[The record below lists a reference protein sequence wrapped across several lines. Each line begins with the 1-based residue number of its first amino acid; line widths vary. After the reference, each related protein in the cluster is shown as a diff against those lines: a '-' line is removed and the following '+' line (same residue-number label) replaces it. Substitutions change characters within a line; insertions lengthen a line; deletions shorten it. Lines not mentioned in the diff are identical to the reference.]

1 MLDSSPWY
9 VRTRLKTRQLL
20 LVVALA
26 EEGNIHRAAASLN
39 LTQPAASK
47 LLRELEEMLGAV
59 LFERLPRGMRPT
71 LYGDALIRHARAV
84 LGSLDQAQEELA
96 ALKAGRLG
104 HVAVG
109 AITSPGVRVLPA
121 AVAAVKRTHA
131 NMRIS
136 VEIDASNV
144 LLEHLAQEK
153 LDVVL
158 GRLSAEHD
166 NLQLRYAPLTG
177 EPVCAVVRPGHPL
190 LEAARESMD
199 DSADKGARE
208 GAHKR
213 TPDAAHARAHAPLTL
228 ADVARATWVVPPVGS
243 VLRHRFELMFQRAS
257 LAPPSNV
264 VETPALLFITRVL
277 EQSDMIAVLTEDV
290 AHYYA
295 AHGMVAVL
303 PLPMD
308 CQMDDFGIITR
319 ADRLLSPAASVMI
332 DALRAVSA
340 EIYGVGPGIDQDR
353 GTG

>member
-1 MLDSSPWY
+1 MLDTSPWY

-26 EEGNIHRAAASLN
+26 EEGNIHRAAAALN
-39 LTQPAASK
+39 MTQPAASK
-47 LLRELEEMLGAV
+47 LLRELEDMLGAV
-59 LFERLPRGMRPT
+59 LFERMPRGMRPT

-84 LGSLDQAQEELA
+84 LGSLDQAQEELN

-131 NMRIS
+131 NLRVS

-144 LLEHLAQEK
+144 LLEHLAQDK

-166 NLQLRYAPLTG
+166 KLQLRYEPLAG
-177 EPVCAVVRPGHPL
+177 EPVCAVVRPGHPML
-190 LEAARESMD
+190 GALQ
-199 DSADKGARE
+199 DKAQ
-208 GAHKR
+208 AI
-213 TPDAAHARAHAPLTL
+213 AL
-228 ADVARATWVVPPVGS
+228 ADIARATWVVPPVGS

-290 AHYYA
+290 ARYYA
-295 AHGMVAVL
+295 AHGMVAIL
-303 PLPMD
+303 PVPMD

-319 ADRLLSPAASVMI
+319 ADGLLTPAASVMI
-332 DALRAVSA
+332 EALRQVSA
-340 EIYGVGPGIDQDR
+340 DIYGTHSGEHGAR
-353 GTG
+353 

>member
-1 MLDSSPWY
+1 MLDTSPWY

-26 EEGNIHRAAASLN
+26 EEGNIHRAAAALN
-39 LTQPAASK
+39 MTQPAASK
-47 LLRELEEMLGAV
+47 LLRELEDMLGAV
-59 LFERLPRGMRPT
+59 LFERMPRGMRPT

-84 LGSLDQAQEELA
+84 LGSLDQAQEELS

-131 NMRIS
+131 NLRVS

-144 LLEHLAQEK
+144 LLEHLAQDK

-166 NLQLRYAPLTG
+166 KLQLRYEPLAG
-177 EPVCAVVRPGHPL
+177 EPVCAVVRPGHPML
-190 LEAARESMD
+190 VAAQDEARPIA
-199 DSADKGARE
+199 
-208 GAHKR
+208 
-213 TPDAAHARAHAPLTL
+213 L
-228 ADVARATWVVPPVGS
+228 ADIARATWVVPPVGS

-290 AHYYA
+290 ARYYA
-295 AHGMVAVL
+295 AHGMVAIL
-303 PLPMD
+303 PVPMD

-319 ADRLLSPAASVMI
+319 ADGLLTPAASVMI
-332 DALRAVSA
+332 EALRQVSA
-340 EIYGVGPGIDQDR
+340 DIYGTHGREPGAR
-353 GTG
+353 

>member
-1 MLDSSPWY
+1 MLDASPWY

-26 EEGNIHRAAASLN
+26 EEGNIHRAAAALN
-39 LTQPAASK
+39 MTQPAASK
-47 LLRELEEMLGAV
+47 LLRELEDTLDAV
-59 LFERLPRGMRPT
+59 LFDRMPRGMRPT

-84 LGSLDQAQEELA
+84 LGSLDQAQEELS

-104 HVAVG
+104 HVGVG

-131 NMRIS
+131 NLRVT

-144 LLEHLAQEK
+144 LLEHLAQDK

-166 NLQLRYAPLTG
+166 KLQLRYEPLAG
-177 EPVCAVVRPGHPL
+177 EPVCAVVRPGHPML
-190 LEAARESMD
+190 N
-199 DSADKGARE
+199 GAGSSS
-208 GAHKR
+208 GA
-213 TPDAAHARAHAPLTL
+213 TPGAPITL
-228 ADVARATWVVPPVGS
+228 ADIARATWVVPPVGS

-295 AHGMVAVL
+295 AHGMVAIL
-303 PLPMD
+303 PVPMD

-319 ADRLLSPAASVMI
+319 ADKLLTPAASVMI
-332 DALRAVSA
+332 DALRSVSA
-340 EIYGVGPGIDQDR
+340 ETYGNHSAQQGAR
-353 GTG
+353 

>member
-1 MLDSSPWY
+1 MLDTSPWY

-26 EEGNIHRAAASLN
+26 EEGNIHRAAAALSM
-39 LTQPAASK
+39 TQPAASK
-47 LLRELEEMLGAV
+47 LLRELEDMLGAV
-59 LFERLPRGMRPT
+59 LFERMPRGMRPT

-84 LGSLDQAQEELA
+84 LGSLDQAQEELS

-131 NMRIS
+131 NLRVS

-144 LLEHLAQEK
+144 LLEHLAQDK

-166 NLQLRYAPLTG
+166 KLQLRYEPLAG
-177 EPVCAVVRPGHPL
+177 EPVCAVVRPGHP
-190 LEAARESMD
+190 M
-199 DSADKGARE
+199 
-208 GAHKR
+208 
-213 TPDAAHARAHAPLTL
+213 L
-228 ADVARATWVVPPVGS
+228 ADAPSQSIVLADIARDTWIVPPVGS

-290 AHYYA
+290 ARYYA
-295 AHGMVAVL
+295 AHGMVAIL
-303 PLPMD
+303 PVPMD

-319 ADRLLSPAASVMI
+319 ADGLLTPAASVMI
-332 DALRAVSA
+332 EALRRVSA
-340 EIYGVGPGIDQDR
+340 DIYGEQSAR
-353 GTG
+353 

>member
-26 EEGNIHRAAASLN
+26 EEGNIHRAAAALN
-39 LTQPAASK
+39 MTQPAASK

-131 NMRIS
+131 NMRVS

-144 LLEHLAQEK
+144 LLEHLAQDK

-166 NLQLRYAPLTG
+166 KLQLRYEPLTG

-190 LEAARESMD
+190 LDAARED
-199 DSADKGARE
+199 ADAGMCERV
-208 GAHKR
+208 
-213 TPDAAHARAHAPLTL
+213 PDEVQAQARAPLAL

-319 ADRLLSPAASVMI
+319 ADRLLSPAAGVMI
-332 DALRAVSA
+332 DVLRAVSA
-340 EIYGVGPGIDQDR
+340 ETYGVRPGIDQDC
-353 GTG
+353 GKLPPE

>member
-1 MLDSSPWY
+1 MLETSPWY

-26 EEGNIHRAAASLN
+26 EEGNIHRAAAALN
-39 LTQPAASK
+39 MTQPAASK
-47 LLRELEEMLGAV
+47 LLRELEDMLGAL
-59 LFERLPRGMRPT
+59 LFERMPRGMKPT

-84 LGSLDQAQEELA
+84 LGSLDQAQEELT

-144 LLEHLAQEK
+144 LLDHLAQDK

-166 NLQLRYAPLTG
+166 KLALRYEPLTG
-177 EPVCAVVRPGHPL
+177 EPVCAVVRPGHAL
-190 LEAARESMD
+190 LAEAAG
-199 DSADKGARE
+199 K
-208 GAHKR
+208 
-213 TPDAAHARAHAPLTL
+213 PLTL
-228 ADVARATWVVPPVGS
+228 ADVARATWVVPPVAS

-277 EQSDMIAVLTEDV
+277 EQSDMIAVLTGDV
-290 AHYYA
+290 ARYYA
-295 AHGMVAVL
+295 AHGMVAIL
-303 PLPMD
+303 PVPMD

-319 ADRLLSPAASVMI
+319 ADRLLSPAAGVMI
-332 DALRAVSA
+332 DALREVSA
-340 EIYGVGPGIDQDR
+340 QVYGATPPDAQTYSSG
-353 GTG
+353 

>member
-1 MLDSSPWY
+1 MLETSPWY

-26 EEGNIHRAAASLN
+26 EEGNIHRAAAALN
-39 LTQPAASK
+39 MTQPAASK
-47 LLRELEEMLGAV
+47 LLRELEEMLGAL
-59 LFERLPRGMRPT
+59 LFERMPRGMKPT

-84 LGSLDQAQEELA
+84 LGSLDQAQEELT

-144 LLEHLAQEK
+144 LLEHLAQDK
-153 LDVVL
+153 LNVVL

-166 NLQLRYAPLTG
+166 KLALRYEPLTG

-190 LEAARESMD
+190 LAEAAG
-199 DSADKGARE
+199 K
-208 GAHKR
+208 
-213 TPDAAHARAHAPLTL
+213 PLTL
-228 ADVARATWVVPPVGS
+228 ADVARATWVVPPVAS

-277 EQSDMIAVLTEDV
+277 EQSDMIAVLTGDV
-290 AHYYA
+290 ARYYA
-295 AHGMVAVL
+295 AHGMVAIL
-303 PLPMD
+303 PVPMD

-319 ADRLLSPAASVMI
+319 ADGLLSPAAGVMI

-340 EIYGVGPGIDQDR
+340 EVYGETPLDVQTYSSG
-353 GTG
+353 

>member
-1 MLDSSPWY
+1 MLDTSPWY

-26 EEGNIHRAAASLN
+26 EEGNIHRAAAALN
-39 LTQPAASK
+39 ITQPAASK
-47 LLRELEEMLGAV
+47 LLRELEDMLGAV
-59 LFERLPRGMRPT
+59 LFERMPRGMRPT
-71 LYGDALIRHARAV
+71 HYGDALIRHARAV
-84 LGSLDQAQEELA
+84 LGSLDQAQEELN

-131 NMRIS
+131 NLRVS

-144 LLEHLAQEK
+144 LLEHLAQDK

-166 NLQLRYAPLTG
+166 KLQLRYEPLAG
-177 EPVCAVVRPGHPL
+177 EPVCAVVQPGHPML
-190 LEAARESMD
+190 GDPEGKPAAPI
-199 DSADKGARE
+199 A
-208 GAHKR
+208 
-213 TPDAAHARAHAPLTL
+213 L
-228 ADVARATWVVPPVGS
+228 ADIARATWVVPPVGS
-243 VLRHRFELMFQRAS
+243 VLRHRFELMFQRES

-295 AHGMVAVL
+295 AHGMVAIL
-303 PLPMD
+303 PVPMD

-319 ADRLLSPAASVMI
+319 ADGLLTPAASVMI
-332 DALRAVSA
+332 ETLRQVSA
-340 EIYGVGPGIDQDR
+340 DIYGQRGQKSGRPGAGQAR
-353 GTG
+353 PGAR

>member
-1 MLDSSPWY
+1 MLDTSPWY

-26 EEGNIHRAAASLN
+26 EEGNIHRAAAALSM
-39 LTQPAASK
+39 TQPAASK
-47 LLRELEEMLGAV
+47 LLRELEDMLAAV
-59 LFERLPRGMRPT
+59 LFERMPRGMRPT

-84 LGSLDQAQEELA
+84 LGSLDQAQEELS

-131 NMRIS
+131 NLRVS

-144 LLEHLAQEK
+144 LLEHLAQDK

-166 NLQLRYAPLTG
+166 KLQLRYEPLAG
-177 EPVCAVVRPGHPL
+177 EPVCAVVRPGHPML
-190 LEAARESMD
+190 VAAQ
-199 DSADKGARE
+199 DKAQPI
-208 GAHKR
+208 A
-213 TPDAAHARAHAPLTL
+213 L
-228 ADVARATWVVPPVGS
+228 ADIARATWVVPPVGS

-290 AHYYA
+290 ARYYA
-295 AHGMVAVL
+295 VHGMVAIL
-303 PLPMD
+303 PVPMD

-319 ADRLLSPAASVMI
+319 ADSLFTPAASVMI
-332 DALRAVSA
+332 EALRQVSA
-340 EIYGVGPGIDQDR
+340 DIYGTHSREAGAR
-353 GTG
+353 

>member
-1 MLDSSPWY
+1 MLDTSPWY

-26 EEGNIHRAAASLN
+26 EEGNIHRAAAALN
-39 LTQPAASK
+39 MTQPAASK
-47 LLRELEEMLGAV
+47 LLRELEDMLGAV
-59 LFERLPRGMRPT
+59 LFERMPRGMRPT

-84 LGSLDQAQEELA
+84 LGSLDQAQEELN

-131 NMRIS
+131 NLRVS

-144 LLEHLAQEK
+144 LLEHLAQDK

-166 NLQLRYAPLTG
+166 KLQLRYEPLAG
-177 EPVCAVVRPGHPL
+177 EPVCAVVRPGHPML
-190 LEAARESMD
+190 GALQ
-199 DSADKGARE
+199 DKAQ
-208 GAHKR
+208 AI
-213 TPDAAHARAHAPLTL
+213 AL
-228 ADVARATWVVPPVGS
+228 ADIARATWVVPPVGS

-290 AHYYA
+290 ARYYA
-295 AHGMVAVL
+295 AHGMVAIL
-303 PLPMD
+303 PVPMD

-319 ADRLLSPAASVMI
+319 ADGLLTPAASVMI
-332 DALRAVSA
+332 EALRQVSA
-340 EIYGVGPGIDQDR
+340 DIYGTHGREQGAR
-353 GTG
+353 